1 MDSSPP
7 LLSDADILLAR
18 PPKHDVDPEK
28 PYAFFSEQ
36 ERAADG
42 RLVNVATIFLT
53 NRECPF
59 RCLMCDLW
67 KNTTDKS
74 VPPGAIAT
82 QIDFAL
88 ERLPPAHQVKLYNSG
103 NFFDAQAI
111 PTSDLPSIA
120 ARVRHFENVIIEN
133 HPKLTNEKCLRFRDQ
148 LGTGLEVAMGLETV
162 HPQVLA
168 SLNKQMTVADFDDA
182 ARFLVNNGIALRSFI
197 LLKPPPLDEAE
208 GIEWAIQSVE
218 HAFSVGVGCC
228 AVIPTRAG
236 NGIMEQLQSSGQF
249 TPPRLGSLE
258 RVFEAGLRLRG
269 GRVVVDVWDAEQF
282 AACPACQTQRIER
295 LRQMNLAQAI
305 LAPVQCNQCERHD
318 A

>member
-103 NFFDAQAI
+103 NFFDAQTGHTY
-111 PTSDLPSIA
+111 PQKL
-120 ARVRHFENVIIEN
+120 FEM
-133 HPKLTNEKCLRFRDQ
+133 K
-148 LGTGLEVAMGLETV
+148 
-162 HPQVLA
+162 
-168 SLNKQMTVADFDDA
+168 S
-182 ARFLVNNGIALRSFI
+182 
-197 LLKPPPLDEAE
+197 
-208 GIEWAIQSVE
+208 
-218 HAFSVGVGCC
+218 
-228 AVIPTRAG
+228 
-236 NGIMEQLQSSGQF
+236 
-249 TPPRLGSLE
+249 
-258 RVFEAGLRLRG
+258 
-269 GRVVVDVWDAEQF
+269 
-282 AACPACQTQRIER
+282 
-295 LRQMNLAQAI
+295 
-305 LAPVQCNQCERHD
+305 
-318 A
+318 